1 MIFKITKEQNNLKL
15 DKFLSSKFTDSNI
28 SDIRKFI
35 RKGEIKINKTK
46 VKTNYILSIG
56 NTIEFSDFIET
67 ILINPDKKI
76 PINSK
81 NVNDKYIKIIKNSI
95 IYEDENLLIIN
106 KPYGLSVQG
115 GSGISISIDDI
126 IKQISNGKEKYKL
139 VHRLDQYTTGV
150 LLIAKNIEYANELK
164 NIFKTKNNI
173 RKQYLAI
180 VYGKVKNKS
189 GIINYPLIKKY
200 ENNIE
205 KVYVDKILGKEAIT
219 KYKVLEYSDK
229 YDISLVEAEIL
240 TGRTHQIRVHFKE
253 IGNPI
258 VGDYKYSKLKNSKLK
273 IFNKLQLHSF
283 ITEISIFSKDYFF
296 KAPIPKHMKLIIEKA
311 FSNYSN

>member
-46 VKTNYILSIG
+46 VKTNYILSTG
-56 NTIEFSDFIET
+56 DAIEFSDFIKK
-67 ILINPDKKI
+67 ILTNPDKKL
-76 PINSK
+76 PINNK
-81 NVNDKYIKIIKNSI
+81 KINDKYVNLIIKSI
-95 IYEDENLLIIN
+95 LYEDDNLLVIN
-106 KPYGLSVQG
+106 KPYGLSTQG
-115 GSGISISIDDI
+115 GSGINVSIDDI

-150 LLIAKNIEYANELK
+150 LIIAKNIEYTNELK
-164 NIFKTKNNI
+164 NIFKTKKDI
-173 RKQYLAI
+173 KKQYLAI
-180 VYGKVKNKS
+180 VHGEIKNKS
-189 GIINYPLIKKY
+189 GIIDYPLIKKY

-229 YDISLVEAEIL
+229 YNISLVEAEIL

-253 IGNPI
+253 IGNPV
-258 VGDYKYSKLKNSKLK
+258 VGDYKYGKLKNSKLK
-273 IFNKLQLHSF
+273 ISNKLQLHSLS
-283 ITEISIFSKDYFF
+283 TKISIFNKDYTFS
-296 KAPIPKHMKLIIEKA
+296 APIPEHMKVIIDKA
-311 FSNYSN
+311 LFN